1 VRGSPA
7 AAAGPTPGIQN
18 YPDWQRNSPL
28 VESKLGHRVP
38 SSRSPSLRPRASPS
52 PGWSYLAPSGGE
64 APKEP
69 KIAPAM
75 MELSLLVLGSLA
87 RSHTSAPRPPLDP
100 ASPCRSCIC
109 DLGGLLHASSRS
121 HASSNHYTLRG
132 ATLRYPML
140 ARAPSCPRQAANIPG
155 CFQPHPDRSRLER
168 DGTHR
173 QDLPPARGGVARARR

>member
-1 VRGSPA
+1 MRRGWHEAMGAREPGGGR
-7 AAAGPTPGIQN
+7 GPDPRNPKLSWAPG
-18 YPDWQRNSPL
+18 WQRNSPL

-87 RSHTSAPRPPLDP
+87 RSHTSAPRPPAGSDLAVP
-100 ASPCRSCIC
+100 AVHLRPRQPAPRQQP
-109 DLGGLLHASSRS
+109 LARVKQPLHASRC
-121 HASSNHYTLRG
+121 YT
-132 ATLRYPML
+132 TLPN
-140 ARAPSCPRQAANIPG
+140 ACPCTKLPTPG
-155 CFQPHPDRSRLER
+155 CQHSWMLPTTPRSIEAREGR
-168 DGTHR
+168 DT
-173 QDLPPARGGVARARR
+173 